1 MKIDYRKQK
10 GLGFHQVLITTKQAD
25 RNYCILQGIVR
36 ESKRDP
42 AISQAPIITKPEVQS
57 NYDTISQ
64 LLAVT
69 FNV

>member
-36 ESKRDP
+36 ESKRDL
-42 AISQAPIITKPEVQS
+42 AINQVPITTKLLLAELLHKNAVTQS
-57 NYDTISQ
+57 NY
-64 LLAVT
+64 V
-69 FNV
+69 